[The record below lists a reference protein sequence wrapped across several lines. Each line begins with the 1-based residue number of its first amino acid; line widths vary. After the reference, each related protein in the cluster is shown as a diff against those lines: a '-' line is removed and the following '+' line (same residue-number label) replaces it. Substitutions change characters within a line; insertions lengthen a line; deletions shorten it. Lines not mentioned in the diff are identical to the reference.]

1 MLEMNKIIIIL
12 SMLSVVS
19 LRGQYTV
26 TPDYF
31 IEADSSEIH
40 KQSFMDIFSVIDKAM
55 ELFGTQDEDDP
66 VRVSKANKLNEKV
79 VKKMADR
86 AMKLKDQYNQGKI
99 TFTDY
104 MLLKS
109 QLYGKPVGE
118 LLEEESLIK
127 AYSYSINED

>member
-1 MLEMNKIIIIL
+1 M
-12 SMLSVVS
+12 
-19 LRGQYTV
+19 
-26 TPDYF
+26 TPDYV
-31 IEADSSEIH
+31 IGADSSEIY

-127 AYSYSINED
+127 AHSYSINED